1 MDKTTKMQLV
11 IIMLVLTLGILLL
24 MYKSYSTGGLLVTI
38 CLISLYTEIL
48 PSWNKGRD
56 KDDKE

>member
-1 MDKTTKMQLV
+1 MDKTTKMQFV
-11 IIMLVLTLGILLL
+11 IIVIVFTIGVLLL
-24 MYKSYSTGGLLVTI
+24 LNKNYTTGGLLVAI

-56 KDDKE
+56 KEDKE